1 MTEYI
6 LETER
11 LRKAFGELLAVDD
24 VSVSIEK
31 EGITAIIG
39 PNGAG
44 KTTFYNLLTGAL
56 KPTSGTIR
64 FGGRDITADSPA
76 QRVQSG
82 LSRSFQTTNIFPN
95 LTVRRNIRAPVIA
108 GSSKKYNF
116 VGSID
121 DGSVV
126 AERTKGVLDLFDLT
140 ELADEPVANLS
151 YGDKRRVEI
160 GIAMATD
167 PDLVLL
173 DEPTAGMNPTERDVI
188 IELLVKLNDETDT
201 SILITEHNMDLVY
214 RIASRILVLHKGTTI
229 ADGTPGDIQTNE
241 LVQKAYLG
249 GERSIDR
256 STTRSRRN
264 SEDSPYL
271 RVDDL
276 ETFYDET
283 QALFGIS
290 FDVMEGEVVALL
302 GRNGAGKTTTLRS
315 ITGITPSVSGSITID
330 GEEVQTKRPFEIA
343 RGGVGYVPEHKG
355 LFSSLTVEEN
365 LDMTVSDDS
374 AWTKERLYETFPVL
388 EEKANS
394 TADQMSGGEQQMLT
408 IARALGSSPD
418 LLLLDEPSIGLAPVI
433 IDNIERVIKNISGE
447 DVTIL
452 LTEQNT
458 NLALSVADY
467 VYIVQKGEIVWDG
480 STERL
485 LEQEDLL
492 EQYVAVGKETE

>member
-6 LETER
+6 LETEG

-24 VSVSIEK
+24 VSVSIET

-56 KPTSGTIR
+56 KPTDGTIR

-76 QRVQSG
+76 QRVQNG

-95 LTVRRNIRAPVIA
+95 LTVRRNIRAPVIV
-108 GSSKKYNF
+108 GSDEKYNF

-121 DGSVV
+121 EGSAV
-126 AERTKGVLDLFDLT
+126 AERTDSILDLFDLT
-140 ELADEPVANLS
+140 ELADEQVANLS

-188 IELLVKLNDETDT
+188 IDLLLKLNEETDT

-214 RIASRILVLHKGTTI
+214 RLASRILVLDNGTII
-229 ADGTPGDIQTNE
+229 ADGAPNDIQTDKR
-241 LVQKAYLG
+241 VQNAYLG

-256 STTRSRRN
+256 STTRTPPDRDRA
-264 SEDSPYL
+264 PYL
-271 RVDDL
+271 HVDGI
-276 ETFYDET
+276 ETSYGET

-290 FDVMEGEVVALL
+290 FAVMEGEVVALL

-315 ITGITPSVSGSITID
+315 ITGITPPDSGSITVD
-330 GEEVQTKRPFEIA
+330 GEEIRTKRPFEIA
-343 RGGVGYVPEHKG
+343 RAGVGYVPEHKG

-365 LDMTVSDDS
+365 LDMTITDDS
-374 AWTKERLYETFPVL
+374 EWNKKRLYETFPVL
-388 EEKANS
+388 EEKVDAK
-394 TADQMSGGEQQMLT
+394 ADQMSGGEQQMLT
-408 IARALGSSPD
+408 IARALASDPD

-433 IDNIERVIKNISGE
+433 IDDIERVIKEISDE

-467 VYIVQKGEIVWDG
+467 VYILQKGEIVWNG

-492 EQYVAVGKETE
+492 KQYVAVGKESE

>member
-1 MTEYI
+1 MTNHI
-6 LETER
+6 LETEN

-24 VSVSIEK
+24 VSVSIK
-31 EGITAIIG
+31 DEGITAIIG

-56 KPTSGTIR
+56 RPTSGTIR
-64 FGGRDITADSPA
+64 FGGRDVTADSPA
-76 QRVQSG
+76 QRVQIG

-108 GSSKKYNF
+108 GSSEKYNF

-121 DGSVV
+121 HGSAI
-126 AERTKGVLDLFDLT
+126 AERTNEVLDLFDLM
-140 ELADEPVANLS
+140 ELADEPVENLS

-188 IELLVKLNDETDT
+188 VDLLLRLNDETET

-214 RIASRILVLHKGTTI
+214 RIASRILVLHDGTII
-229 ADGTPGDIQTNE
+229 ADGTSDDIQTDE
-241 LVQKAYLG
+241 RVQNAYLG

-256 STTRSRRN
+256 STTRFQRN
-264 SEDSPYL
+264 GEGSPYL
-271 RVDDL
+271 RVDGL

-283 QALFGIS
+283 QALFDIS
-290 FDVMEGEVVALL
+290 FNVMEGEVVALL

-315 ITGITPSVSGSITID
+315 ITGITPPVSGSITVNN
-330 GEEVQTKRPFEIA
+330 EEIHAKRPFEIA
-343 RGGVGYVPEHKG
+343 RNGVGYVPENKG

-365 LDMTVSDDS
+365 LDMTLSDDS
-374 AWTKERLYETFPVL
+374 TWTKERIYNTFPVL
-388 EEKANS
+388 EQKANA

-408 IARALGSSPD
+408 IARALGSNPD

-433 IDNIERVIKNISGE
+433 IDDIERVLKKISDE

-467 VYIVQKGEIVWDG
+467 VYILQKGEIVWDG

-485 LEQEDLL
+485 LEHEDLL
-492 EQYVAVGKETE
+492 EQYVAVGKATE